1 MGFLPFLARHTY
13 GDLLMPQFLRLSLLA
28 SSLLVSLYA
37 QATPAGNLLLMPW
50 PQQVE
55 QPASGGSLRLDNRLS
70 IRIEGDDLPGSVDR
84 WRQRIGLQTGWQM
97 MPQTGE
103 VAQPTIRIIIAKRV
117 DPIPQ
122 PDSDE
127 SYSLQVSG
135 DGVVLNAATRFGAMR
150 GMETLLQL
158 VQNTRQASEIPY
170 VTIHDSP
177 RFPWRGIL
185 IDSARHFMPLD
196 TLRRQIDGI
205 ASARMNVFH
214 WHLTDDQGWRF
225 ASNHYPQLQEKGSDG
240 LFYTQDQMR
249 SIVQYAADRGVRVVP
264 EIDLPGHATALAVAM
279 PELISAPGP
288 YQIERGWGVFKPLLD
303 PSNEQVYQFIDTL
316 VGEVAAVFPD
326 PWLHIGGDEVD
337 ATQWKESKHI
347 QAFMQEKGLKDEHA
361 LQAYFNQ
368 RVEKILE
375 KHHRQ
380 MMGWDEI
387 AHPDLP
393 KSILIQSW
401 QGQDALGEV
410 SKQDY
415 HGILSAGFYLD
426 QAQPASY
433 HYRNEVY
440 PVGLEG
446 HDRLQQ
452 GDKAQS
458 WQFTMPRLKG
468 SAVKGSFTLIEHG
481 DKWRGFID
489 FAGKSRRMVRYVEWL
504 SPHQVTFSV
513 DTWMGDV
520 RPMVSL
526 DGDRLSGYMR
536 VGNARY
542 PAQGNKLN
550 TVPTG
555 IQPAVPSEQQMKDN
569 LLGGEAAL
577 WAEIVNPQ
585 VIDVRLWPRAYV
597 VAERLWSA
605 KDVTNQQNMYQRLA
619 AVDSWSA
626 VSVGL
631 QQHAQ
636 AQTQMIRL
644 ANSSNTVPLQIFA
657 EALEPAQYYTRQHLK
672 FQAGHYDL
680 NEPLNRLADVLP
692 AESDKV
698 RELDQQVG
706 ALIANRGDRQALQAI
721 RHQLRLWQQNVPEVM
736 PLLAQNYAL
745 QPLQPVAQQL
755 EAISRIGLSLLDAI
769 EDNRAFGADEV
780 AKMQATLDK
789 AAATQDEVV
798 LALVYPIERLLRAE
812 R

>member
-1 MGFLPFLARHTY
+1 
-13 GDLLMPQFLRLSLLA
+13 MPCFLRWSLL
-28 SSLLVSLYA
+28 STSLFVSLYA
-37 QATPAGNLLLMPW
+37 HATPAGNLPLMPW

-55 QPASGGSLRLDNRLS
+55 QPKGGGSLALNNRLA
-70 IRIEGDDLPGSVDR
+70 IRITGDDLPGAVDR

-97 MPQTGE
+97 LPQDANE
-103 VAQPTIRIIIAKRV
+103 AQPTIEITIARRV
-117 DPIPQ
+117 DPLPQ
-122 PDSDE
+122 LDSDE
-127 SYSLQVSG
+127 SYSLKVSSA
-135 DGVVLNAATRFGAMR
+135 GVQLDAATRFGAMR

-158 VQNTRQASEIPY
+158 VQNGRQNSGIPY
-170 VTIHDSP
+170 VSIHDSP

-185 IDSARHFMPLD
+185 IDSARHFMPLE
-196 TLRRQIDGI
+196 TIRRQIDGI
-205 ASARMNVFH
+205 AAARMNVFH

-225 ASNHYPQLQEKGSDG
+225 ASTHFPQLQEKGSDG
-240 LFYTQDQMR
+240 LFYSQDQMR
-249 SIVQYAADRGVRVVP
+249 EIVRYAADRGVRVVP

-303 PSNEQVYQFIDTL
+303 PSNEQVYQFVDTL

-337 ATQWKESKHI
+337 ATQWKASPHI
-347 QAFMQEKGLKDEHA
+347 QAFMQQKGLKDEHA

-368 RVEKILE
+368 RVEKILQ

-380 MMGWDEI
+380 MLGWDEI

-410 SKQDY
+410 SKNGY
-415 HGILSAGFYLD
+415 RGILSAGFYLD

-440 PVGLEG
+440 PVGLNG
-446 HDRLQQ
+446 QDRLQK
-452 GDKAQS
+452 DDTAQS

-468 SAVKGSFTLIEHG
+468 SAVKGSFTLIERDG
-481 DKWRGFID
+481 KWRGFID
-489 FAGKSRRMVRYVEWL
+489 FAGKSRRMVRDIDWL
-504 SPHQVTFSV
+504 APDRVTFTV
-513 DTWMGDV
+513 DTWMGEFSPVVLLADDK
-520 RPMVSL
+520 M
-526 DGDRLSGYMR
+526 SGYML
-536 VGNARY
+536 VGNVRY
-542 PAQGNKLN
+542 PAQGSRLKE
-550 TVPTG
+550 VPVG
-555 IQPAVPSEQQMKDN
+555 LQPSVPDEQQMKDN

-585 VIDVRLWPRAYV
+585 VIDVRLWPRAFV

-605 KDVTNQQNMYQRLA
+605 KDVTNQQNMYRRLA

-644 ANSSNTVPLQIFA
+644 ANGSSTVPLQIFA

-692 AESDKV
+692 AESDKI
-698 RELDQQVG
+698 RELNLQVEK
-706 ALIANRGDRQALQAI
+706 LTANRGDRQAMQAI
-721 RHQLRLWQQNVPEVM
+721 RHQLRLWQQNIPEVM
-736 PLLAQNYAL
+736 PLLAQNYPL
-745 QPLQPVAQQL
+745 QPLRPVAEQL
-755 EAISRIGLSLLDAI
+755 QEVSSMGLSLLDAM
-769 EDNRAFGADEV
+769 EENRTFGANEV
-780 AKMQATLDK
+780 AAMHAKLDK
-789 AAATQDEVV
+789 AAETQDEVV
-798 LALVYPIERLLRAE
+798 LALVYPIEKLLRAGAPG
-812 R
+812 